1 MSDKRLRTT
10 ARNNG
15 VIHQEGIFN
24 QIRISGV
31 IEEEFAYSHQT
42 QWMRYY
48 KTRVRVKR
56 LSGTEDYVPIIVS
69 EMLIANISEASL
81 KGRYV
86 EAEGQ
91 FRSFNKLGEDGRKH
105 LELFLFATAFT
116 IQESEEESDAN
127 LIYLDGYIC
136 MPPIFRVT
144 PLGRKITDL
153 MVIVYRK
160 YDKYDN
166 IPCIA
171 WGEIAQYASE
181 LKIADRIK
189 LYGRVQSRRYFKK
202 SSPDSDEGEYKT
214 AYEISITRMKK
225 VQGKSSDDK

>member
-15 VIHQEGIFN
+15 VIHQEGVFN

-31 IEEEFAYSHQT
+31 IEEEFEYSHHT

-48 KTRVRVKR
+48 KNRVIVKR
-56 LSGTEDYVPIIVS
+56 WSGTEDYVPIIVS

-86 EAEGQ
+86 EVEGQ
-91 FRSFNKLGEDGRKH
+91 FRSFNKLGEDDRKH

-116 IQESEEESDAN
+116 IRENEEELDEN

-160 YDKYDN
+160 YDRYDN

-171 WGEIAQYASE
+171 WGGVAQYASE
-181 LKIADRIK
+181 LKIADRIE

-202 SSPDSDEGEYKT
+202 SSPGSDEGEYKT